1 MIAWLCRSFDIRLVV
16 IAALLVSDA
25 GHAGR
30 LFSVR
35 EASDRAFIGYLL
47 AFCLDAASGIA
58 LYDMVNVRK
67 RERRLFALGVFA
79 FASAIATGFSLAYYR
94 DVCPA
99 DPLWVSVLMA
109 SVAPVLAGMLSVM
122 RAFGHVER
130 IEGEQGEREALLAL
144 ELEKHR
150 VTEQEKTRSAVLV
163 EREQTKQVRANA
175 RAERARSVAEVQ
187 AAEIAMSDNKYGDN
201 GREHLPAFSDN
212 GERSYAEFERAM
224 TGGELDISAM
234 TGWQIGQWA
243 GKSPATGRRWKRLAV
258 NGRSMEA
265 TVCS

>member
-1 MIAWLCRSFDIRLVV
+1 MLTWLRRSLDIRLVV
-16 IAALLVSDA
+16 IAALLISDA

-35 EASDRAFIGYLL
+35 EAGDRVFIGYLL

-58 LYDMVNVRK
+58 LYDMINVRK

-79 FASAIATGFSLAYYR
+79 FAGTIAAGFSLAYYR

-130 IEGEQGEREALLAL
+130 AEGERDEHAALLAL
-144 ELEKHR
+144 QLEKHR
-150 VTEQEKTRSAVLV
+150 VTEQERTRSEVLV

-175 RAERARSVAEVQ
+175 RAESARAATIVQ
-187 AAEIAMSDNKYGDN
+187 ARKRTATVSGGNGQDGKGRLRPFELDDAVRAILLEQPDIGPRPLAREVGCSPSTASGILRRVGGN
-201 GREHLPAFSDN
+201 GRGVE
-212 GERSYAEFERAM
+212 
-224 TGGELDISAM
+224 
-234 TGWQIGQWA
+234 
-243 GKSPATGRRWKRLAV
+243 V
-258 NGRSMEA
+258 
-265 TVCS
+265 TVQ